1 MSFASLKD
9 LKLQDIHSFSLWCV
23 SLCILVSDSDDELFD
38 EIAVAPQRKKLLTS
52 EKAEPQ
58 CCEMP
63 APPVGLRDFLPEP
76 RPSVPSTNYADC
88 TESNDDDDDDD
99 EGDEATNNG
108 EQVVQTPKQEAADS
122 QSSGDAPT
130 ATPSA
135 SSIPPKWD
143 AFFKPASLPTDES
156 SEPDNSQN
164 SLARSSERTCS
175 QSPVL
180 FGEDE
185 DDSDSFHLSSSQS
198 THISDNG
205 VENFSEMDTVLLRPE
220 TKKAD
225 CQQSKTS
232 TTNVE
237 SGVVA
242 QSHLNDSQNS
252 QSDAEKDTEQKPDS
266 QESSDFEL
274 PPTPG
279 STAPRA
285 EELRELYQ
293 KLAAGEELFLRRG
306 SKGSV

>member
-1 MSFASLKD
+1 MCLS
-9 LKLQDIHSFSLWCV
+9 V
-23 SLCILVSDSDDELFD
+23 CIPVSDSDDELFD
-38 EIAVAPQRKKLLTS
+38 EVAVAPQRKKLLTS
-52 EKAEPQ
+52 EKAKPQ
-58 CCEMP
+58 RCEMP

-76 RPSVPSTNYADC
+76 HPSVHTTNYADC

-99 EGDEATNNG
+99 DEEAEVINNG
-108 EQVVQTPKQEAADS
+108 EKVAQTPKQEAADS

-130 ATPSA
+130 TAPSV
-135 SSIPPKWD
+135 SSIPPQWD

-164 SLARSSERTCS
+164 SLARSSEQTCS

-205 VENFSEMDTVLLRPE
+205 TENFSEMDTVLLRPE
-220 TKKAD
+220 IKRAE
-225 CQQSKTS
+225 CQQSKMS
-232 TTNVE
+232 TTNLE
-237 SGVVA
+237 SGAVA

-252 QSDAEKDTEQKPDS
+252 QSDAEKDTEQKPHS

-279 STAPRA
+279 ATVPRA